1 MSFLKN
7 LMNSQKGDTNADWLH
22 LTKVEQLDE
31 IEKLSAERPVV
42 IFKHSTT
49 CGISAAAKSR
59 LEAVPFN
66 SDKGTFYYLD
76 LLTFRPVSNAV
87 AERFG
92 VVHQSPQI
100 IVIKNG
106 TAVNNNSHHAINGE
120 IVNEW
125 VEG

>member
-7 LMNSQKGDTNADWLH
+7 LLDSQRGDTQQNWVH
-22 LTKVEQLDE
+22 LTSIEQLDE
-31 IEKLSAERPVV
+31 IEKLSEERPVV

-66 SDKGTFYYLD
+66 SENGLFYYLD
-76 LLTFRPVSNAV
+76 LLTYRPVSNKV
-87 AERFG
+87 AEKFG

-106 TAVNNNSHHAINGE
+106 KAIYNNSHHAINGGL
-120 IVNEW
+120 VNEW
-125 VEG
+125 VES

>member
-7 LMNSQKGDTNADWLH
+7 LMNSQEGGTSTDWIH
-22 LTKVEQLDE
+22 LTNLEQLDE

-59 LEAVPFN
+59 LEAVPF
-66 SDKGTFYYLD
+66 DVEKGTFYYLD
-76 LLTFRPVSNAV
+76 LLTYRPVSNMV
-87 AERFG
+87 AEKFG

-106 TAVNNNSHHAINGE
+106 VAVNNNSHHAINGSL
-120 IVNEW
+120 VNEW
-125 VEG
+125 VA